1 MIPLHDKYSGQI
13 LNFPP
18 YETVASFS
26 KNLNKETDTSI
37 LHTLSLSSTILIKY
51 TTYNRPPL
59 LVLSYFETAR
69 NTPIHLCKTVS
80 TASRRL
86 NRAPSH

>member
-26 KNLNKETDTSI
+26 KNLNKGTDTSI
-37 LHTLSLSSTILIKY
+37 LHTLSSTILIKY
-51 TTYNRPPL
+51 TTYTLQPTSPPR
-59 LVLSYFETAR
+59 VITFR

>member
-1 MIPLHDKYSGQI
+1 MIPLHDKYSNQI

-37 LHTLSLSSTILIKY
+37 LHTLSSTILIKY
-51 TTYNRPPL
+51 TTYTLQPTSPPR
-59 LVLSYFETAR
+59 VITFR

>member
-13 LNFPP
+13 LNFLP

-26 KNLNKETDTSI
+26 KNLNKGTDTSI
-37 LHTLSLSSTILIKY
+37 LHTLSSMILIKY
-51 TTYNRPPL
+51 TTYTLQPTSPPR
-59 LVLSYFETAR
+59 VITFR

>member
-26 KNLNKETDTSI
+26 KNLNKGTDTSI

-51 TTYNRPPL
+51 TTYTLQPTSPPR
-59 LVLSYFETAR
+59 VITFR
-69 NTPIHLCKTVS
+69 NSSKHTHPPV
-80 TASRRL
+80 
-86 NRAPSH
+86 